1 MAFRVRSQLVPDI
14 PGNLKNKYRRKGA
27 DDSDEGLKC
36 EYCKQGEIMTQSH
49 CMVCPAWA
57 ELRMGL
63 DLTDIKDL
71 VKFFRMLLEERTRME
86 GKSV

>member
-1 MAFRVRSQLVPDI
+1 
-14 PGNLKNKYRRKGA
+14 
-27 DDSDEGLKC
+27 
-36 EYCKQGEIMTQSH
+36 
-49 CMVCPAWA
+49 MVCPAWA